1 MRRYGDPAGDSRIR
15 AFEFSADGI
24 TVEFQDGAI
33 YRYDHA
39 NTGLANIQQMK
50 QLALSGKGLNR
61 YIDRYARR
69 NYALRLR

>member
-1 MRRYGDPAGDSRIR
+1 MRHYGDSTGESRVR

-24 TVEFQDGAI
+24 TVEFSDGTI

-39 NTGLANIQQMK
+39 TTGLANVQQMK
-50 QLALSGKGLNR
+50 QLALSGKGLNG

-69 NYALRLR
+69 NYAIRLR